1 MWTCNVAFCDHL
13 QVWRQV
19 WILEARSENGC
30 AKWHFWVWNRVGIWR
45 TGRHTPTKNSSHC
58 GRRLFVLYPFLCPDV
73 YIIDIIRWRDVIT
86 KLEGNDLACF
96 KINRKDGS
104 HFIDPVSPSTCVWIC
119 GFKDFHVRRR
129 IRIQIEFARPYVSGF
144 TLSSSAN
151 LKSNLQLMRK
161 FYCRAL
167 FR

>member
-1 MWTCNVAFCDHL
+1 MQNDIFGSEIGSEFGEPGGTPPPRIPRIVGDVFLSCTRFC
-13 QVWRQV
+13 
-19 WILEARSENGC
+19 A
-30 AKWHFWVWNRVGIWR
+30 
-45 TGRHTPTKNSSHC
+45 
-58 GRRLFVLYPFLCPDV
+58 DV

-104 HFIDPVSPSTCVWIC
+104 HFIDPVSPSTCVWIR

-129 IRIQIEFARPYVSGF
+129 IRIQIEFARAYVSGF
-144 TLSSSAN
+144 TLSSFAN
-151 LKSNLQLMRK
+151 LKSDLRLMRK